1 LRKNTFACMNG
12 LAAAKDWVNAGLS
25 FLYPEICK
33 LCAENRA
40 SRDQGYVCDKCRSA
54 VKFLDPPFCD
64 RCGLPYEGAITGTFE
79 CGNCKDL
86 KLHFHSAR
94 SAVAATEKI
103 LEAIHHYKYNRA
115 LWFEPFL
122 AGLLI
127 ERAQPVLAASSW
139 DAIVPVPLHSAKL
152 REREFNQAERLSRRL
167 SGTMRIPVET
177 GYVRRAVPTRTQ
189 TLLSREERL
198 ANVRNAFVT
207 AEGLN
212 LTGKTLVLVDDVM
225 TTGATTSACAK
236 VLRQAGADKVCVW
249 TVARGT

>member
-1 LRKNTFACMNG
+1 MNG
-12 LAAAKDWVNAGLS
+12 LTAAKDWINAGLS

-33 LCAENRA
+33 LCGQNRA
-40 SRDQGYVCDKCRSA
+40 GCDQGYVCHKCRSG
-54 VKFLDPPFCD
+54 VKFLEPPLCE

-94 SAVAATEKI
+94 SAVAAAEKI
-103 LEAIHHYKYNRA
+103 LEVIHLYKYSRA

-127 ERAQPVLAASSW
+127 ERAHPALAARSW

-167 SGTMRIPVET
+167 SEATGIPVEA
-177 GYVRRAVPTRTQ
+177 GLVRRVVPTRTQ

-198 ANVRNAFVT
+198 ANVRNAFM
-207 AEGLN
+207 AADGLN
-212 LTGKTLVLVDDVM
+212 LCGKSLVLVDDVM

>member
-1 LRKNTFACMNG
+1 
-12 LAAAKDWVNAGLS
+12 
-25 FLYPEICK
+25 
-33 LCAENRA
+33 
-40 SRDQGYVCDKCRSA
+40 
-54 VKFLDPPFCD
+54 
-64 RCGLPYEGAITGTFE
+64 LPYEGAITGTFE

-127 ERAQPVLAASSW
+127 ERAGPSLGAGTW

-167 SGTMRIPVET
+167 GRALQIPVET
-177 GYVRRAVPTRTQ
+177 GYVRRVVPTRTQ
-189 TLLSREERL
+189 TLLSRDERL
-198 ANVRNAFVT
+198 ANVRNAFLTV
-207 AEGLN
+207 EGLN
-212 LTGKTLVLVDDVM
+212 LTGKKLLLVDDVM

>member
-1 LRKNTFACMNG
+1 MNR
-12 LAAAKDWVNAGLS
+12 LAAAKTWIDASLS
-25 FLYPEICK
+25 FLYPETCK

-40 SRDQGYVCDKCRSA
+40 GHDQGYVCDKCRAA
-54 VKFLDPPFCD
+54 VKFLEPPFCE

-94 SAVAATEKI
+94 SAVTATEKI
-103 LEAIHHYKYNRA
+103 LEAIHLYKYQRA

-127 ERAQPVLAASSW
+127 ERAHPALAGNHW
-139 DAIVPVPLHSAKL
+139 HAIVPVPLHAAKL

-167 SGTMRIPVET
+167 SAATGIPLQT
-177 GYVRRAVPTRTQ
+177 GFVRRVVPTRTQ
-189 TLLSREERL
+189 TLLSRDERL
-198 ANVRNAFVT
+198 ANVRNAFLAV
-207 AEGLN
+207 EGLN
-212 LTGKTLVLVDDVM
+212 LSGKALVLVDDVM
-225 TTGATTSACAK
+225 TTGATTSACAR

>member
-1 LRKNTFACMNG
+1 MHGFAV
-12 LAAAKDWVNAGLS
+12 AKQWVNAGLS

-33 LCAENRA
+33 LCGDNRA
-40 SRDQGYVCDKCRSA
+40 GAAQGYVCDKCRSA
-54 VKFLDPPFCD
+54 VKFLEPPLCE
-64 RCGLPYEGAITGTFE
+64 RCGLPYAGAITGAFE

-103 LEAIHHYKYNRA
+103 LEVIHFYKYNRG

-127 ERAQPVLAASSW
+127 ERAEPVLAAGTW

-167 SGTMRIPVET
+167 SAATKIPVES
-177 GYVRRAVPTRTQ
+177 GFVRRVVPTRTQ

-198 ANVRNAFVT
+198 ANVRNAFMT
-207 AEGLN
+207 AEN
-212 LTGKTLVLVDDVM
+212 LDLRGKALVLVDDVM

-236 VLRQAGADKVCVW
+236 VLRQAGAGTVCVW

>member
-1 LRKNTFACMNG
+1 MNG
-12 LAAAKDWVNAGLS
+12 LTAARDWINAGLS

-33 LCAENRA
+33 LCGQNRA
-40 SRDQGYVCDKCRSA
+40 RKDQGYVCDQCRSA
-54 VKFLDPPFCD
+54 VKFLEPPFCE

-79 CGNCKDL
+79 CGNCQDL

-94 SAVAATEKI
+94 SAVVATEKI
-103 LEAIHHYKYNRA
+103 LETIHLYKYSRA

-127 ERAQPVLAASSW
+127 ERAHPVLAAGAW
-139 DAIVPVPLHSAKL
+139 DAVVHSAKL

-167 SGTMRIPVET
+167 SEATGIPLEASL
-177 GYVRRAVPTRTQ
+177 VRRVVPTRTQ

-198 ANVRNAFVT
+198 ANMRNAFM
-207 AEGLN
+207 AADGLN
-212 LTGKTLVLVDDVM
+212 LSGKTLVLVDDVM